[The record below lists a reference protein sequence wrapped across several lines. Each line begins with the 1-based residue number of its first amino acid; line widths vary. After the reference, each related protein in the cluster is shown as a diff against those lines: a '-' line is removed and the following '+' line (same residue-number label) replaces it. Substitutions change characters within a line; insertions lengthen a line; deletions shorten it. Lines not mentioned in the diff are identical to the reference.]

1 MGVVVEGAGWNPG
14 ELFKGLACANPYS
27 GVVTNMSKTIPL
39 CPALRVEMIYIVVGN
54 VLC

>member
-14 ELFKGLACANPYS
+14 ELCKGLPYAHPYS
-27 GVVTNMSKTIPL
+27 GVVTNVSETIPL
-39 CPALRVEMIYIVVGN
+39 CPALRVEVIYIVVGN